1 MKEVK
6 SDSFPR
12 KKSFL
17 LIPIHPTV
25 STFFRFWIILGSI
38 AAIKNM
44 ANRATTMISLSMSM
58 LLSFLSPLLSNEPVG
73 KVTFLKIVS
82 SAGSKIGNYFP
93 SLKYSWPNNRA

>member
-12 KKSFL
+12 KKTFL

-25 STFFRFWIILGSI
+25 STFFRFWMILGSI

-44 ANRATTMISLSMSM
+44 ANRATIKISFSTSMPP
-58 LLSFLSPLLSNEPVG
+58 LLSFAYV
-73 KVTFLKIVS
+73 
-82 SAGSKIGNYFP
+82 A
-93 SLKYSWPNNRA
+93 